1 MHPFSHSARPAMTSS
16 TPARWPRPARSL
28 WSFDHDAFV
37 RGQRSDQQG
46 DEQCVQQNRQQPPAT
61 PIFPLDRESD
71 RRQRPMTRRITWQRA
86 VWIEES
92 THRRLLPS
100 DSRA

>member
-1 MHPFSHSARPAMTSS
+1 MTSS
-16 TPARWPRPARSL
+16 TAARWPRAARSL
-28 WSFDHDAFV
+28 WSFDHDAFM

-46 DEQCVQQNRQQPPAT
+46 DEECVQQNRQQSPAT
-61 PIFPLDRESD
+61 SILPLDWESD
-71 RRQRPMTRRITWQRA
+71 RRQRPMTRRITWQGA

-92 THRRLLPS
+92 IHRRLLPC